1 MKELLGLRRGLVLFL
16 VKVSLVVLGVGGAL
30 VLMELFLRANPNLV
44 PRQIRVNPPARR
56 VRAFVDE
63 TYDLK
68 LSDGDLFHWMQGVVA
83 PLPPEEDAVVAQVH
97 MITDAHGFRNSL
109 PEKAAYQIVVL
120 GDSFTRASG
129 VATPWPQKLAEDIGS
144 EVLNLGDVGFGPQDE
159 LKVLQQYGLNKQSQW
174 VILAYFEGNDL
185 YDAASYEQAN
195 PFIIAR
201 FARYLLTQGLEAW
214 NDREQGTAQAAV
226 APSYRYPIRA
236 TINNTDLDLTF
247 FPPYISWLSISDG
260 SLERSQNYR
269 LVQETILKVRDLSAA
284 AGSRFLLVFL
294 PSKEHVYLPY
304 LNDPETLAKVFADV
318 PTLELNE
325 AGSIQFTEQ
334 KATPELIFLNMDA
347 QAHLLADFSAQ
358 QDINYLDLTSTFQ
371 KEAGAGAE
379 LYYLYDTHW
388 NQSGHDLA
396 AQMIAK
402 YIEDVPSVKVSK

>member
-1 MKELLGLRRGLVLFL
+1 M
-16 VKVSLVVLGVGGAL
+16 
-30 VLMELFLRANPNLV
+30 
-44 PRQIRVNPPARR
+44 
-56 VRAFVDE
+56 
-63 TYDLK
+63 
-68 LSDGDLFHWMQGVVA
+68 
-83 PLPPEEDAVVAQVH
+83 
-97 MITDAHGFRNSL
+97 
-109 PEKAAYQIVVL
+109 
-120 GDSFTRASG
+120 
-129 VATPWPQKLAEDIGS
+129 
-144 EVLNLGDVGFGPQDE
+144 
-159 LKVLQQYGLNKQSQW
+159 
-174 VILAYFEGNDL
+174 
-185 YDAASYEQAN
+185 
-195 PFIIAR
+195 
-201 FARYLLTQGLEAW
+201 
-214 NDREQGTAQAAV
+214 
-226 APSYRYPIRA
+226 
-236 TINNTDLDLTF
+236 
-247 FPPYISWLSISDG
+247 
-260 SLERSQNYR
+260 
-269 LVQETILKVRDLSAA
+269 RDLSAA